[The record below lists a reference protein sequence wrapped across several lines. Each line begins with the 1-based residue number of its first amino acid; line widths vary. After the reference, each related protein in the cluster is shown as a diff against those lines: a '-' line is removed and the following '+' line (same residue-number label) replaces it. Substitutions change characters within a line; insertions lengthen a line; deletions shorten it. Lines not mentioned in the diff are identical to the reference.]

1 VNLLCPHCGA
11 KDVHKSPANER
22 LYLCAPCA
30 MPSLI
35 DTIGDVT
42 GLRVVVRSDLG
53 RAIRKDETMT
63 AFIWASKMLVGKMDR
78 RPAGGGKA

>member
-1 VNLLCPHCGA
+1 VNLLCPHCGS

-30 MPSLI
+30 MPSLL
-35 DTIGDVT
+35 DTIGEVT

-53 RAIRKDETMT
+53 RAIRGKDSM
-63 AFIWASKMLVGKMDR
+63 AYFIWASKMICGRMDR
-78 RPAGGGKA
+78 KPAGSAT